1 MNLLT
6 VNEYA
11 DKSKEHYLLGIH
23 DAEKKYKELS
33 SQELDDVLRKLQ
45 KQHTA
50 IMNDEME
57 KQYLAGKIH
66 YVSKRLTE

>member
-6 VNEYA
+6 INEYV
-11 DKSKEHYLLGIH
+11 DKSKEHYLLGIY
-23 DAEKKYKELS
+23 DAEKKYKDLATK
-33 SQELDDVLRKLQ
+33 ELDVVLRKLQ

-66 YVSKRLTE
+66 SVSKKLTE